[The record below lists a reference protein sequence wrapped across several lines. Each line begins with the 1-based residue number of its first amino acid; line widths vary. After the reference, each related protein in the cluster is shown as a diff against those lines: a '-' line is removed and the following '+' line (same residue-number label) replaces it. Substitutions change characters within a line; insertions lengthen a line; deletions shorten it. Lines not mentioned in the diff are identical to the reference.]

1 MTILNYDVST
11 LFDTYHATPILT
23 FNNSLDYSTYFQ
35 DHVTSDSDMLL
46 KLKVDPLRWNEGMK
60 ISMIVSLY
68 NAVQVFRIFF
78 DFQIY

>member
-1 MTILNYDVST
+1 MTILNYNVST
-11 LFDTYHATPILT
+11 LSNTYLILT